1 MSAKN
6 KAVIEKVNEAFT
18 RNDVEGLLS
27 YCADDFNWTMVV
39 DKPLQG
45 KDDIRKF
52 MASGPSDPP
61 AFTVDVVVADGDFVT
76 CTGEMTMKDD
86 DGQVVPYSYCDVW
99 RFDGD
104 RIAELKAFVIKTTR
118 AS

>member
-27 YCADDFNWTMVV
+27 HCVEDFTWTMVGSP
-39 DKPLQG
+39 PLQG
-45 KDDIRKF
+45 KDSIRRF
-52 MASGPSDPP
+52 MASGPSTPP
-61 AFTVDVVVADGDFVT
+61 VFSVDVVVADGDFVT
-76 CTGEMTMKDD
+76 CMGEMTMND
-86 DGQVVPYSYCDVW
+86 DGREVPYSYCDVW

-118 AS
+118 ES

>member
-18 RNDVEGLLS
+18 RNDVEGLLA
-27 YCADDFNWTMVV
+27 YCADDFKWTMVG
-39 DKPLQG
+39 DEPLQG

-52 MASGPSDPP
+52 MRSGPPDPP
-61 AFTVDVVVADGDFVT
+61 AFSVDIVVADGDFVT
-76 CTGEMTMKDD
+76 CTGEMTMNEN
-86 DGQVVPYSYCDVW
+86 GQVVPYSYCDVW

-104 RIAELKAFVIKTTR
+104 RIAELKAFVIKTRR